1 MEDNDFELQVVG
13 MDDRRESPW
22 ESRLGK
28 SFSLGNS
35 TTVQSV
41 LHTILELATRDA
53 RCPLNLSAWKIA
65 FRSQSDQYIQSP
77 KRVMLKG
84 CLSISGEER
93 TILEK
98 IRRKFGIFLSPHEIV
113 NKLFSAEKKPAAAT
127 LPNDG
132 TMGMMQRPKRL
143 SILTTCKTCLLSIK
157 EHLLNLLTQ
166 RNNLQKK
173 KKKKTRKQLC
183 MSLEKIQYSWAFQP
197 SKKVFSIGLYLV
209 GKRQENLSKE
219 AKK

>member
-1 MEDNDFELQVVG
+1 
-13 MDDRRESPW
+13 
-22 ESRLGK
+22 
-28 SFSLGNS
+28 
-35 TTVQSV
+35 
-41 LHTILELATRDA
+41 
-53 RCPLNLSAWKIA
+53 
-65 FRSQSDQYIQSP
+65 
-77 KRVMLKG
+77 MLKG

-219 AKK
+219 AKKKARPPLHVAAFHNEGPTFFGLKERPAHQIWVICVIYLLLAPSRSADPIKLSLASIQ

>member
-28 SFSLGNS
+28 KVLVWEIP
-35 TTVQSV
+35 VQSV

-113 NKLFSAEKKPAAAT
+113 NKLFSAEKKT
-127 LPNDG
+127 GSGD
-132 TMGMMQRPKRL
+132 
-143 SILTTCKTCLLSIK
+143 
-157 EHLLNLLTQ
+157 
-166 RNNLQKK
+166 
-173 KKKKTRKQLC
+173 
-183 MSLEKIQYSWAFQP
+183 P
-197 SKKVFSIGLYLV
+197 S
-209 GKRQENLSKE
+209 
-219 AKK
+219 

>member
-1 MEDNDFELQVVG
+1 MNICRSMEDNDFELQVVG

-113 NKLFSAEKKPAAAT
+113 NKLFP
-127 LPNDG
+127 
-132 TMGMMQRPKRL
+132 
-143 SILTTCKTCLLSIK
+143 
-157 EHLLNLLTQ
+157 
-166 RNNLQKK
+166 QKK
-173 KKKKTRKQLC
+173 NQQRRPFLTMAQW
-183 MSLEKIQYSWAFQP
+183 E
-197 SKKVFSIGLYLV
+197 
-209 GKRQENLSKE
+209 
-219 AKK
+219 